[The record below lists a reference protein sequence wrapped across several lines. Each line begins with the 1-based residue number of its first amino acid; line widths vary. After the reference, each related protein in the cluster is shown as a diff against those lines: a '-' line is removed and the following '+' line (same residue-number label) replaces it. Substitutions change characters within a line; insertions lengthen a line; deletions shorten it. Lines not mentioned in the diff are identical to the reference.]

1 MKETEIIIKVRLDSN
16 NIPEE
21 IYWSAPDGGMKDEQ
35 SKAILL
41 SFWDSAKKET
51 LKMDLWTKEMP
62 IDEMKSFMLQTFVSI
77 KNSISK
83 ATGDENLVNLV
94 DDFCIEFEKRV
105 SEKILILYSFKDSSI
120 KLKISLIP

>member
-1 MKETEIIIKVRLDSN
+1 MKETEITIKVKLDSN

-51 LKMDLWTKEMP
+51 LKMDLWTKEMRT
-62 IDEMKSFMLQTFVSI
+62 DEMKHFFHQTLVSMADTLER
-77 KNSISK
+77 
-83 ATGDENLVNLV
+83 ATNEDKMAA
-94 DDFCIEFEKRV
+94 DMRDFCHHFAEKLLR
-105 SEKILILYSFKDSSI
+105 
-120 KLKISLIP
+120 